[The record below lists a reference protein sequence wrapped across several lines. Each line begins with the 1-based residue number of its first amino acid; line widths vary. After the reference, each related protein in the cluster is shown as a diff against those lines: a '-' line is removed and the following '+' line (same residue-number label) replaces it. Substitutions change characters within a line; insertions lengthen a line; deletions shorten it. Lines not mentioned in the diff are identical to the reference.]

1 MKRFVNVALIGIA
14 LIFLFFCLLTFV
26 RYVGARKRL
35 LPSGYRV
42 EIHRDNFY
50 FFGMPG
56 SGGDMQG
63 FCKVIPPDN
72 RSEAAYFYLEM
83 TQFESE
89 INDDTI
95 KMQGGRI
102 VVHSPMVKPMSENIW
117 KLLFF

>member
-1 MKRFVNVALIGIA
+1 M
-14 LIFLFFCLLTFV
+14 FV
-26 RYVGARKRL
+26 RYGRARKRL

-72 RSEAAYFYLEM
+72 RSKAAYFYFDVSITKPTAIHGGGIKQTLN
-83 TQFESE
+83 TTINRSRSE
-89 INDDTI
+89 KNDEHDI
-95 KMQGGRI
+95 RLANI
-102 VVHSPMVKPMSENIW
+102 ENAMRHHCRM
-117 KLLFF
+117 